1 MFDNLFTAPQ
11 IEALLSD
18 EALIEAML
26 RFESA
31 LAATQADL
39 GLVPQKAASVIG
51 DCCTVQFFDVNE
63 LLRSAERD
71 GNPAISLVKAIGKQV
86 AAIDPEA
93 TKYVHMGATSQD
105 VIDTGLML
113 CTKKALELV
122 IADLAGIEKRL
133 INLVERQRRT
143 FLPGRTLL
151 QHARPI
157 SLGLKAAGWLDG
169 IARGRRMLQQDAATS
184 LAVQFGGAVGSL
196 AASGP
201 KGLEILDGLARKLDL
216 ATPEVPWHTQR
227 DRIGRLGMD
236 LALVGTGL
244 AKIAQDVVLLMQT
257 EVAELAEDLGSGG
270 GGSSTLP
277 HKQNPIAPTK
287 ILANAKRIPALA
299 GALLTSIVH
308 EHERSPGG
316 WHAEWV
322 VFPEIIG
329 AVGGSAAH
337 ALELVSGLQIDPERM
352 RGNIDLTNGLIFAE
366 NISMQLAKSLGK
378 SAAHGL
384 VTRASQEA
392 RQTGLHL
399 RKVLEEDPTV
409 KNLLDCDSLDRLFSP
424 EHGEELTDA
433 LINRV
438 IARCRS

>member
-71 GNPAISLVKAIGKQV
+71 GNPAIPLVKAIGKQV

-337 ALELVSGLQIDPERM
+337 ALELVSGLRIDPERM